1 VEWILF
7 ISLQWVVL
15 GSAPTPAIQQI
26 GPFSSGELCN
36 KAADA
41 IRNEM
46 NAPIP
51 GQRIQT
57 FAKLACFE
65 VKSNETSTSQH
76 TK

>member
-7 ISLQWVVL
+7 ISVQWVVL

-26 GPFSSGELCN
+26 GPFSSGDLCN
-36 KAADA
+36 KAADS
-41 IRNEM
+41 IRTEM

-57 FAKLACFE
+57 FARVACFE
-65 VKSNETSTSQH
+65 LKNNETPTPQR